1 MPSRFCTSN
10 PSIHISL
17 PAGGQEKFA
26 SILAKKSSWFFSIRS
41 KISMMCWSFNLMD
54 LMLKIAHEHP
64 ENLVFR
70 RLNQSLGV
78 TKSVIDATELFMRVN
93 NLPPELGKGIYCAL

>member
-1 MPSRFCTSN
+1 
-10 PSIHISL
+10 L
-17 PAGGQEKFA
+17 PAGGLDKFA

-41 KISMMCWSFNLMD
+41 KISMMCWSFNLIN

-70 RLNQSLGV
+70 RLYQSLGV
-78 TKSVIDATELFMRVN
+78 TKLVINATE
-93 NLPPELGKGIYCAL
+93 